1 MRNNRQSLSKNK
13 NDLCNNI
20 NEEIENSTIH
30 KQNKKRKEK
39 LLSMRKSLNE
49 EGLIKEQNL
58 LFNRGGDVKS
68 NLETQSD
75 LRKERNNLL
84 FSNEID

>member
-1 MRNNRQSLSKNK
+1 
-13 NDLCNNI
+13 
-20 NEEIENSTIH
+20 
-30 KQNKKRKEK
+30 
-39 LLSMRKSLNE
+39 MRKSLNE

-58 LFNRGGDVKS
+58 LFNRGDDVKS